1 MPLSYAQCSACTEM
15 LFAELADHP
24 ARIHAAHAAGFAGV
38 EFWLWSVKDLA
49 AIRAALD
56 ATGLRLAGFVAEP
69 MVSLN
74 DPANHATFLAALPAS
89 IAAAQSLGAENLYV
103 QGGST
108 RPGIPRAVQTAALT
122 TLLTDAADIM
132 AGSGV
137 TLLLEPVSDAKDGF
151 VTHAAAGLAVVA
163 AVNRPEIRLL
173 YDLYH
178 AAMAGEATA
187 TTIGPHVKL
196 IGHVH
201 VADHPGR
208 GAPGTGQLDLDGDL
222 AWLRAQGYGGLFGLE
237 YRPAAGGGL

>member
-1 MPLSYAQCSACTEM
+1 M
-15 LFAELADHP
+15 LFADLADHP

-38 EFWLWSVKDLA
+38 EFWLWSTKDLTA
-49 AIRAALD
+49 VKAALD

-74 DPANHATFLAALPAS
+74 DPANHAAFLAALPAS
-89 IAAAQSLGAENLYV
+89 IATARHLGAANLYI

-108 RPGIPRAVQTAALT
+108 KAGVAAQDQTAALVSV
-122 TLLTDAADIM
+122 LKSAADVL

-151 VTHAAAGLAVVA
+151 LTHAAAGLAIVA
-163 AVNRPEIRLL
+163 KVDRPEIRLL

-178 AAMAGEATA
+178 AAMAGEDTA
-187 TTIGPHVKL
+187 ATIGPHMAL

-222 AWLRAQGYGGLFGLE
+222 AWIRAQGYKGLFGLE
-237 YRPAAGGGL
+237 YRPATGGKL